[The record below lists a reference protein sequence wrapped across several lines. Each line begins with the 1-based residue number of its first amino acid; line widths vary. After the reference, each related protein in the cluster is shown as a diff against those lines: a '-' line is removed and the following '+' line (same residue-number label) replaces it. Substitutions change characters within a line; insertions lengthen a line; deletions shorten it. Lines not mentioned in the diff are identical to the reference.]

1 MDITRAQSAIN
12 IGPENQLRRVRQ
24 FPDANFKDV
33 VRPNVDTLY
42 TTAFLSMKE
51 GPWVFNMPV
60 QYERYEL
67 MPFMDAWTNVF
78 ASPGTRTSKSNES
91 VYLLVGPN
99 WQDTVPPHMTL
110 LRSPT
115 DIVWLIGRTQTNGVA
130 DFETVH
136 RIQDGLQLQA
146 FKPKDNSA
154 QTFNGEK
161 KSIASP
167 PGLPPVAQI
176 KALSTAVFFERL
188 FQLMVDN
195 PPAPEDAPLLKRLAL
210 EGLEPGQAVKLST
223 LNGIGFSVG
232 RWLANLKIK
241 RALSDKDKEGS
252 WRTPPLNLGKYGT
265 DYNTRAV
272 VAMVGLGA
280 NLPEDAIYPNTAS
293 DQQGRALNGKHKYR
307 IHFDAKQLPPIK
319 AFWSITAY
327 GADEFVLD
335 SYKIR
340 EGKLSIFDLCGEE
353 FDVQDDLQ
361 RLRDGGISLDD
372 GPAVARQLVRGRLV
386 SPAVGDPRHRDRFSP
401 RPAGLGWAAARLRR
415 RTADD
420 RPHPRKARSDGSP
433 SAGRFRHRRIDNS
446 IDSVFFVEIGH
457 RVPNVPRTPKS
468 LPDDEHLRIT
478 IQKVLECGQNSRA
491 VVQTSHA

>member
-1 MDITRAQSAIN
+1 MRRLLIAFGLMVALALASLYGLKDKIMLGAEAYVYGYPLVIMDITRAQSAIN

-99 WQDTVPPHMTL
+99 WQGTVPAHMTL

-115 DIVWLIGRTQTNGVA
+115 DMVWLIGRTQTNGVA

-136 RIQDGLQLQA
+136 RIQDGLQLKA
-146 FKPKDNSA
+146 FKSKDNSV
-154 QTFNGEK
+154 QTINSEK
-161 KSIASP
+161 KNIASS

-176 KALSTAVFFERL
+176 KALSTAVLFERL

-327 GADEFVLD
+327 GANEFLID
-335 SYKIR
+335 NPLQR
-340 EGKLSIFDLCGEE
+340 FALGDR
-353 FDVQDDLQ
+353 DDL
-361 RLRDGGISLDD
+361 RYN
-372 GPAVARQLVRGRLV
+372 
-386 SPAVGDPRHRDRFSP
+386 
-401 RPAGLGWAAARLRR
+401 
-415 RTADD
+415 
-420 RPHPRKARSDGSP
+420 SDGSLDIWIQAEAP
-433 SAGRFRHRRIDNS
+433 ANADMKNNWLPVKTNAPFLLNARLYWPKEDALNLKWQMPP
-446 IDSVFFVEIGH
+446 VE
-457 RVPNVPRTPKS
+457 R
-468 LPDDEHLRIT
+468 LD
-478 IQKVLECGQNSRA
+478 
-491 VVQTSHA
+491 

>member
-1 MDITRAQSAIN
+1 MLGAEAYVYGYPLVIMDITRTQSAIN

-161 KSIASP
+161 KSIASS

-241 RALSDKDKEGS
+241 RTLNDRDKEGS

-293 DQQGRALNGKHKYR
+293 DQEGRALNGKYKYR
-307 IHFDAKQLPPIK
+307 IHFDAKQLPPVK

-327 GADEFVLD
+327 GADEFLID
-335 SYKIR
+335 NPLHR
-340 EGKLSIFDLCGEE
+340 FALGDR
-353 FDVQDDLQ
+353 DDL
-361 RLRDGGISLDD
+361 
-372 GPAVARQLVRGRLV
+372 
-386 SPAVGDPRHRDRFSP
+386 HYN
-401 RPAGLGWAAARLRR
+401 
-415 RTADD
+415 
-420 RPHPRKARSDGSP
+420 SDGSLDIWIQAEAP
-433 SAGRFRHRRIDNS
+433 AK
-446 IDSVFFVEIGH
+446 VEMKKNWLPVKANAPFLLNA
-457 RVPNVPRTPKS
+457 RLYWPKEDA
-468 LPDDEHLRIT
+468 LNLKWQMPPVERL
-478 IQKVLECGQNSRA
+478 N
-491 VVQTSHA
+491 